1 MEFKQLEV
9 SDYHNLKGFF
19 KSQQYVLCNYSLL
32 SLIVW
37 SNQKLKTH
45 YAVEDNTLII
55 CNKSA
60 ANPADNH
67 LILPISSADDITPEY
82 LFILAKRL
90 GFSDY
95 WFVPEDFLLKYGA
108 KEIEFYFE
116 VKEQDKFDDYI
127 YLKKDLIQLKGNRYA
142 KQRNLIHQFYKRYL
156 SRSKVDIEMIDS
168 GNTLECLNF
177 LQEWC
182 ELRKCDVANGE
193 SLACEKM
200 ATMNA
205 LNNIDA
211 LEVKGILI
219 RIDGAVSAFGI
230 SSRLTETMGVLNFE
244 KAHASIKGL
253 YQFLDNE
260 CAKHLFAGYK
270 YINKE
275 SDMKLPNLA
284 QSKKSYNPVNIVK
297 SYRLTLH
304 EK

>member
-19 KSQQYVLCNYSLL
+19 KSQQYVLCSYSLL

-67 LILPISSADDITPEY
+67 LILPICSADDITPEY

-116 VKEQDKFDDYI
+116 LKEQDEFDDYI
-127 YLKKDLIQLKGNRYA
+127 YLKKDLIQLKGNRWSEP
-142 KQRNLIHQFYKRYL
+142 H
-156 SRSKVDIEMIDS
+156 
-168 GNTLECLNF
+168 
-177 LQEWC
+177 
-182 ELRKCDVANGE
+182 
-193 SLACEKM
+193 
-200 ATMNA
+200 
-205 LNNIDA
+205 
-211 LEVKGILI
+211 
-219 RIDGAVSAFGI
+219 
-230 SSRLTETMGVLNFE
+230 RLH
-244 KAHASIKGL
+244 KI
-253 YQFLDNE
+253 
-260 CAKHLFAGYK
+260 
-270 YINKE
+270 
-275 SDMKLPNLA
+275 
-284 QSKKSYNPVNIVK
+284 
-297 SYRLTLH
+297 
-304 EK
+304 